1 MTIIF
6 TESFDWTTSVSDL
19 TKKWTTVGNAG
30 LTSLQT
36 GVNNKCVAINAGVGG
51 LLSKTFIM
59 SGSTSIIGFRF
70 KVTRYGEFHR
80 QQYNGNTQIKIDT
93 LTTGII
99 SVSNGATVIGTSV
112 KNINFNEWYYLEL
125 KTVFNNTTGSI
136 ELRINDEVWITS
148 TNVNTDRANV
158 GLSNQFQIVGPSSLA
173 SGYYYADDVY
183 VCDGSGSTNN
193 DFLGDS
199 AIYVM
204 RPDGDSSP
212 LQWTPSTGST
222 HYNLVSKAA
231 FNTTTYVSDSTP
243 GNRDQYTVENL
254 AFTPI
259 AIHAVAYHVIADK
272 DEAGARGIKLYVDS
286 GASEALSSQFY
297 LSQDTPL
304 DWQYIVETDPATGVA
319 WTKAG
324 VDAME
329 LGVETV

>member
-1 MTIIF
+1 M
-6 TESFDWTTSVSDL
+6 
-19 TKKWTTVGNAG
+19 
-30 LTSLQT
+30 
-36 GVNNKCVAINAGVGG
+36 
-51 LLSKTFIM
+51 
-59 SGSTSIIGFRF
+59 
-70 KVTRYGEFHR
+70 
-80 QQYNGNTQIKIDT
+80 
-93 LTTGII
+93 
-99 SVSNGATVIGTSV
+99 
-112 KNINFNEWYYLEL
+112 
-125 KTVFNNTTGSI
+125 
-136 ELRINDEVWITS
+136 
-148 TNVNTDRANV
+148 
-158 GLSNQFQIVGPSSLA
+158 
-173 SGYYYADDVY
+173 
-183 VCDGSGSTNN
+183 
-193 DFLGDS
+193 
-199 AIYVM
+199 
-204 RPDGDSSP
+204 
-212 LQWTPSTGST
+212 
-222 HYNLVSKAA
+222 A